1 MELCIG
7 MKSGHTMKVMIVEDH
22 ADMRK
27 ILKAVVI
34 GMTTGG
40 VEIIECESG
49 EEAVLNYEIYHPDCV
64 LMDIQLKSMNGFEA
78 TKKICEQDEQAKI
91 IFVSSHDTLQF
102 RKKAEAL
109 HAFGFVSK
117 DRLSDITPL
126 FQSIRNTNL
135 S

>member
-1 MELCIG
+1 
-7 MKSGHTMKVMIVEDH
+7 MKVMIVEDH

-27 ILKAVVI
+27 ILKAVVMGI
-34 GMTTGG
+34 TTDR

-49 EEAVLNYEIYHPDCV
+49 EEAVSNYEIHHPDCV

-78 TKKICEQDEQAKI
+78 TKKICEQDEKAKI

-109 HAFGFVSK
+109 HALGFVSK
-117 DRLSDITPL
+117 ERLSDINPL